1 MSHATLIFIL
11 FLFFLSCIH
20 VDTADLLNV
29 TCTLVTTSV
38 ILRSIASK
46 RASPALV
53 YGQRELSGHRGKL
66 RLELPV
72 AGMGGDGRPLDHKL
86 QWRQQESH
94 SRSILIDN
102 DNEGR

>member
-1 MSHATLIFIL
+1 MSHATLIFI
-11 FLFFLSCIH
+11 FIFYFLSCIH

-46 RASPALV
+46 RASPV

-94 SRSILIDN
+94 SRSILIDD